1 MTFRCEEGG
10 CPEFAAQSSMFVS
23 HGEVPKRVQ
32 ELPQFMR
39 VPVFRPVP
47 AFSISKSGQIH
58 NSWR

>member
-1 MTFRCEEGG
+1 MLG
-10 CPEFAAQSSMFVS
+10 CPVVLCSVVS
-23 HGEVPKRVQ
+23 RGKVPKRVQ

-39 VPVFRPVP
+39 VPVFRPVFTVFRPVP